1 MTFLGTLVIQQKLVN
16 EAFVLNTSL
25 VQNIK
30 SKIYFVSGGFQVTGS
45 WKLIIIIHKPSIH
58 KKNKNPNLDSDLLR
72 KILAKI

>member
-45 WKLIIIIHKPSIH
+45 
-58 KKNKNPNLDSDLLR
+58 
-72 KILAKI
+72 